1 MKSVV
6 FAALLATPFLA
17 LSAAHAGPA
26 GDALT
31 KCVAD
36 STTGKERKE
45 LAQWIFAAMSAHPEI
60 QPMSRVDEESR
71 VEFDKRLANLTG
83 RLVTETCSDE
93 ARAAVV
99 AEGSASFEAAF
110 TVLGRLAM
118 QELMTEP
125 SVRASMTNYTK
136 YLDRAK
142 FEAVFSKK

>member
-6 FAALLATPFLA
+6 LAAALATPFFA
-17 LSAAHAGPA
+17 MSAAQAGPA
-26 GDALT
+26 GEALT

-45 LAQWIFAAMSAHPEI
+45 LARWIFAAMSAHPEI
-60 QPMSRVDEESR
+60 QPLSLVDDKTR
-71 VEFDKRLANLTG
+71 VELDKGLAGLTG
-83 RLVTETCSDE
+83 RLITESCSAE
-93 ARAAVV
+93 ARAAAT
-99 AEGSASFEAAF
+99 AEGAASFEAAF

-136 YLDRAK
+136 YLDRSK